1 MNKQIFLL
9 FFLCCN
15 LIFSQYEIK
24 IKASVLDKKTS
35 KPVSLANVNFKHTKI
50 GAFTTNAGVFNL
62 NYDEKLINDDDIFVI
77 NAKGFKTI
85 EIKAKPAPMNPT
97 VERVSPRR
105 KPTAN
110 GMIAPITAEIG
121 ATTLIGP
128 SAKPYMIKM

>member
-50 GAFTTNAGVFNL
+50 GAFTTNAGSL
-62 NYDEKLINDDDIFVI
+62 
-77 NAKGFKTI
+77 
-85 EIKAKPAPMNPT
+85 
-97 VERVSPRR
+97 
-105 KPTAN
+105 
-110 GMIAPITAEIG
+110 
-121 ATTLIGP
+121 
-128 SAKPYMIKM
+128 